1 MDKKL
6 IFIDVDETLCDL
18 AGEVPKSAR
27 EAIQLARKNGHIV
40 YICTGRSKP
49 EITEDISSIGFD
61 GMICAGGGYIEI
73 NGETLMHKKM
83 PKEIVV
89 RLIEYFEKHNI
100 AYYIESNDGL
110 FGSENCKETILGQVT
125 AGIEENSK
133 EHEEAKNEI
142 SWFFEVLDNS
152 KDKKVDYNNVNKIS
166 FISKDYPYEEVFN
179 TFNEELEIYHNTV
192 PQFGHNSG
200 EVGIKGINKYTA
212 IEQVMNHLNIEKIN
226 TLAYGDGENDIEMFR
241 CVNYGVAMENAKP
254 KLLKIAD
261 EVTHTA
267 SNDGIYFSFKK
278 NNLI

>member
-1 MDKKL
+1 MNKKL
-6 IFIDVDETLCDL
+6 IFIDVDGTLCDL

-27 EAIQLARKNGHIV
+27 EAIQAARANGHLV

-49 EITEDISSIGFD
+49 EINDDIESIGFD
-61 GMICAGGGYIEI
+61 GMICAGGGYVEV

-83 PKEIVV
+83 PQELVIS
-89 RLIEYFEKHNI
+89 LIEYFNKHNI

-110 FGSENCKETILGQVT
+110 FGSKNCKETIWGQVT
-125 AGIEENSK
+125 NGLK
-133 EHEEAKNEI
+133 EDSQAYEEAKEEIKWFNEI
-142 SWFFEVLDNS
+142 LDKH
-152 KDKKVDYNNVNKIS
+152 KDKQIDYNNVNKIS
-166 FISKDYPYEEVFN
+166 FISNGHPYEEVFN
-179 TFNEELEIYHNTV
+179 TFNKDLELYHNTV
-192 PQFGHNSG
+192 PQFGPESG
-200 EVGIKGINKYTA
+200 EIGIKGINKYTA
-212 IEQVMNHLNIEKIN
+212 IEQVMSHLNIDKIN

-261 EVTHTA
+261 EVTYSA

>member
-1 MDKKL
+1 MNKKL
-6 IFIDVDETLCDL
+6 IFIDVDGTLCDL

-27 EAIQLARKNGHIV
+27 EAIQLARSNGHLV

-49 EITEDISSIGFD
+49 EITEEILEIGFD

-73 NGETLMHKKM
+73 NGEVIMHKKM
-83 PKEIVV
+83 PEEIVIK
-89 RLIEYFEKHNI
+89 LIKYFEKNNI

-125 AGIEENSK
+125 RGTVKDSK
-133 EHEEAKNEI
+133 EYEEAKNEI
-142 SWFFEVLDNS
+142 SWFFDVLDNY
-152 KDKKVDYNNVNKIS
+152 KDKKVDYKNVNKIS
-166 FISKDYPYEEVFN
+166 FISNGHPYEEVFN
-179 TFNEELEIYHNTV
+179 TFNKDLEIYHNTV
-192 PQFGHNSG
+192 PQFGYNSG
-200 EVGIKGINKYTA
+200 EVAIKGISKYTA
-212 IEQVMNHLNIEKIN
+212 IKEVMEHLNIDKIN

-254 KLLKIAD
+254 KLLEIAD

-267 SNDGIYFSFKK
+267 SNDGIYLSFKK